1 MRKIVIHIY
10 RALHRKYPGPL
21 LLNLWACFN
30 VGQLGGVVQR
40 CGVILQTVRESVCSL
55 LIMERSQ
62 SSLGPWGEDG
72 STDSS
77 HMGSIR
83 LIEAGCS
90 APKLSPEGRDKTNW
104 FKGNRNSTQK
114 MTFLPTALNVK
125 QGCLWPSRCLPNMYF
140 TFTD

>member
-1 MRKIVIHIY
+1 M
-10 RALHRKYPGPL
+10 GSTGS
-21 LLNLWACFN
+21 LLNLWVCFN

-40 CGVILQTVRESVCSL
+40 CGVILQTARESVCSL

-62 SSLGPWGEDG
+62 SSPRPWGEDG

-90 APKLSPEGRDKTNW
+90 APKLSPEGRDKTN
-104 FKGNRNSTQK
+104 
-114 MTFLPTALNVK
+114 
-125 QGCLWPSRCLPNMYF
+125 
-140 TFTD
+140 